1 MEVPNWND
9 EKVYVRKLVQLKNI
23 PLSRSFQRLFFTI
36 TRMLTLAYVKLE
48 MVVGKIE
55 MLESFLLAKFFPA
68 KNFPTLRSFQ
78 LNISQNDAFES
89 ILKPV
94 HKPERTSG

>member
-1 MEVPNWND
+1 MRVVGKASWKFQIGTI

-78 LNISQNDAFES
+78 QPF
-89 ILKPV
+89 P
-94 HKPERTSG
+94 T